1 MSRQAEQV
9 TFMLLE
15 THLYHVIYL
24 NTCRNSL
31 FLCNTPDYFSILSS
45 TLLLQEPM
53 RLQQKFSESFN
64 NTASPISGAG
74 LASYAATTSYTY
86 DMTGPSFPSAPP
98 AYYSYP
104 GLDALGGA
112 GTPGSSA
119 DWFPTIAG
127 LVPEQFAVAEQS
139 YLSATSPSSSYDS
152 WQGLPQADP
161 LPYPS
166 MPALHYLPAP
176 ELDEALNAF
185 ENYPVVPPA
194 PPVAHK
200 SAVKRKLEELKTE
213 VEDCQPSSS
222 GGEEGAKVAARK
234 RSRDKGGEMVQ
245 GQEDAFTDIKA
256 DKERNDVDRRWAN
269 NQRERVRIKDINEAL
284 KELGRICSAHQK
296 SDKPMTKLGILNN
309 AVDVIVS
316 LEQQVRDRK
325 LNPAVA
331 CLQRQVQ
338 GGERVSPSDLQSPS
352 LHPTLTPG
360 SATSPNDYPG
370 QLLAPAPSLGAP
382 SPS

>member
-1 MSRQAEQV
+1 
-9 TFMLLE
+9 
-15 THLYHVIYL
+15 
-24 NTCRNSL
+24 
-31 FLCNTPDYFSILSS
+31 
-45 TLLLQEPM
+45 M
-53 RLQQKFSESFN
+53 RLQQKFSESFS

-74 LASYAATTSYTY
+74 LATYAATTSYTY
-86 DMTGPSFPSAPP
+86 DMTAPSFPCAPP

-104 GLDALGGA
+104 GLDDLGGA
-112 GTPGSSA
+112 GTPGSAA

-127 LVPEQFAVAEQS
+127 LVPEQFTVPEQS
-139 YLSATSPSSSYDS
+139 YLSAASPSSSYDS
-152 WQGLPQADP
+152 WQGLPQAEP

-166 MPALHYLPAP
+166 MPPLHYLPAP
-176 ELDEALNAF
+176 ELDDALNVF
-185 ENYPVVPPA
+185 QNYAVIPPA
-194 PPVAHK
+194 PPVLAHK
-200 SAVKRKLEELKTE
+200 STVKRKLEELKTE
-213 VEDCQPSSS
+213 VEDCQPSTS
-222 GGEEGAKVAARK
+222 GGEEGAKMAARK

-316 LEQQVRDRK
+316 LEQQVRERK

-331 CLQRQVQ
+331 SCLQRQVQ
-338 GGERVSPSDLQSPS
+338 GEERVSPSDLQPAS
-352 LHPTLTPG
+352 LYPTLTPG
-360 SATSPNDYPG
+360 SAPSPPDYPG
-370 QLLAPAPSLGAP
+370 QLLSPATTLANS
-382 SPS
+382 